1 MVRERAKVAKAVIHR
16 SLYSYLQPSS
26 RIAEQF
32 RTIRNNIQY
41 SVQNRTIKSIMMTSP
56 GEGDGKTTAAVNL
69 AISMA
74 NRGEK
79 VLLVD
84 ANFRNSMIHT
94 LFQLQTSPGLSNVL
108 SKQLSLEDA
117 VQPTEIQGLHLL
129 TSGQRQSHSTELLDS
144 DEMKVLIAEAAEKYD
159 RIVLDCPPVL
169 SGPDTNM
176 LVKQCDGI
184 VLLLQC
190 GKSTHSM
197 ALQAKQSLTFAGA
210 NIVGVILNKKDR

>member
-1 MVRERAKVAKAVIHR
+1 MVRERAKVARSVIHR
-16 SLYSYLQPSS
+16 SLYSYLQPSG

-41 SVQNRTIKSIMMTSP
+41 SVQNKTIKSVMITSP

-84 ANFRNSMIHT
+84 ANFRNPMIHK
-94 LFQLQTSPGLSNVL
+94 LFQLQASPGLSNVL
-108 SKQLSLEDA
+108 SKQLNLNEA
-117 VQPTEIQGLHLL
+117 VQHTEIPSLHLL
-129 TSGQRQSHSTELLDS
+129 TSGQRQANSTELLDS
-144 DEMKVLIAEAAEKYD
+144 DVMKGLIIAAAEKYD

-176 LVKQCDGI
+176 LVKQCDGV

-190 GKSTHSM
+190 GKSTHGM
-197 ALQAKQSLTFAGA
+197 ALEAKQSLAFAGA
-210 NIVGVILNKKDR
+210 NIVGAILNKKER